1 MAPGM
6 GIKAPVPRTR
16 TGCLTCRA
24 RKVKCDEGKPDCGRC
39 IRLQRDCKWSTP
51 PAHMLATTSHGHG
64 MSSTSSLPTTQQLA
78 LGKTRIPKDS
88 FVIEFPNIDKT
99 TMPYIHHFVGFCTR
113 FLAYANDD
121 EGNPFKEELVPF
133 VTTSPALLHSI
144 IALAAGHMSRTD
156 KQHEVKATKHYS
168 MALRELNTALC
179 DNSVAKQNATLGAC
193 LLLCVYEISHSDRGL
208 WLEHLKG
215 ARDLILHR
223 GGPKTSDFLTRF
235 FALLDVSGSLWAGQG
250 PLLPGNYWLED
261 APSLSTSPKQIGD
274 SSSPAEPALN
284 WPYYDPGGV
293 MTGEFHVFMIFMAKL
308 SRLSSRSLV
317 EKSVEEQIMI
327 KQEAL
332 GIQHEVQM
340 WWQNCPSMLRD
351 LSNDWR
357 RQPRDTKLTVA
368 ETLEAE
374 AFSSTKA
381 CMYGCILF
389 IHHIINPVGEEP
401 PSPEVL
407 EAITQVLDIAAE
419 TPEGYGLEMGLY
431 YGLFAAGA
439 SIFNDW
445 AVEDTVRKKLKADT
459 RIALYHADRALE
471 LLEILWRRQ
480 HQYERKFDWR
490 EVQQQMGIHI
500 FILA

>member
-24 RKVKCDEGKPDCGRC
+24 RKVKCDEGKLDCGRC

-64 MSSTSSLPTTQQLA
+64 ISSTSSLPTSQQLA

-121 EGNPFKEELVPF
+121 EGNPFKVELVPF

-144 IALAAGHMSRTD
+144 IAVAAGHMSRTD

-223 GGPKTSDFLTRF
+223 GGPKKSDFLTRF

-261 APSLSTSPKQIGD
+261 APTLSTSPKQIGD
-274 SSSPAEPALN
+274 SPSSAEPTLN

-317 EKSVEEQIMI
+317 ETSVEEQIII
-327 KQEAL
+327 KQEAI
-332 GIQHEVQM
+332 GIKHEVQM
-340 WWQNCPSMLRD
+340 WWQNCSPMLRD

-389 IHHIINPVGEEP
+389 IHHIIDPVGEEP
-401 PSPEVL
+401 PSPEVS